1 MSDLTSKAGFTGPGL
16 SPGAARSS
24 ALARNWWAVALRG
37 LFAILFGLAALLL
50 PAVTLGS
57 LVLLFAVYML
67 TDGVFAIIAGVRAA
81 AHHERWGLLILEG
94 VLNIA
99 AGAAALAVPGVT
111 VVVLVTLLGIWS
123 AVTGVLLIV
132 AAIRLHGG
140 HGRWWLGLS
149 GLVSLLWGIGLNV
162 APIAGALVLTWWLG
176 LYALAFGFALLIFA
190 IRLRSAVPR

>member
-1 MSDLTSKAGFTGPGL
+1 MSDLTSKAGFTGPGV

-50 PAVTLGS
+50 PVITLGS

-67 TDGVFAIIAGVRAA
+67 ADGVFAIVAGVRAA
-81 AHHERWGLLILEG
+81 AHHERWGLLMLEG
-94 VLNIA
+94 ALNIA
-99 AGAAALAVPGVT
+99 AGAAALALPGAT

-123 AVTGVLLIV
+123 VVTGVLLIV
-132 AAIRLHGG
+132 AAFRLHGG

-190 IRLRSAVPR
+190 IRLRTAVPR